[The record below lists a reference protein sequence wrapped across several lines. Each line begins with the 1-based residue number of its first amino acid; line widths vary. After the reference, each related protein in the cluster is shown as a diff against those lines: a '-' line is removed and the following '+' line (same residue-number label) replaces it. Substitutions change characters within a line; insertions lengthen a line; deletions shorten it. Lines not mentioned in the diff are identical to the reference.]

1 MYCTVLYLNYTGCPK
16 RSICSSVF
24 KEAVQIIMHIPM
36 TMRIAARFPAF
47 FVVADLDLTVEL
59 LFCLLLTKNNIVAFK
74 ALEVMMYLQ

>member
-1 MYCTVLYLNYTGCPK
+1 MYCTVFKLYRVSQK
-16 RSICSSVF
+16 SICSSVF

-74 ALEVMMYLQ
+74 ALEMMMNLQ